1 MRIFIFGKVY
11 DLDNQPIVDIE
22 KDIAKRVTDF
32 TTVDIGV
39 RIYQDAGEIE
49 VIFYRGIN
57 FNTDDDV
64 LLEQDTWIIS
74 GEGYKSFVPAY
85 STSACFSHPM
95 DACYYI
101 DKYDFCN
108 IYKRNAI
115 FYGADRIKDVDVQEH
130 PNMLILMLRY

>member
-1 MRIFIFGKVY
+1 MRIFVFGKVY

-22 KDIAKRVTDF
+22 KDIETRVTDF

-64 LLEQDTWIIS
+64 LLEQDT
-74 GEGYKSFVPAY
+74 
-85 STSACFSHPM
+85 
-95 DACYYI
+95 
-101 DKYDFCN
+101 
-108 IYKRNAI
+108 
-115 FYGADRIKDVDVQEH
+115 
-130 PNMLILMLRY
+130 